1 MLIGDIKMNAKYK
14 VTFYVDFKEEK
25 EEGIAFGE
33 NPGDIVNNIFKYYGK
48 DEVEEVTIS
57 LFEDYDCSVLPK
69 TIIEDYFSSPHNDV

>member
-1 MLIGDIKMNAKYK
+1 MNAKYK

-33 NPGDIVNNIFKYYGK
+33 NPGDIVNNIFHYYSE
-48 DEVEEVTIS
+48 DSVEEITIS
-57 LFEDYDCSVLPK
+57 LFENYDCSVLPK

>member
-1 MLIGDIKMNAKYK
+1 MNVKYK
-14 VTFYVDFKEEK
+14 VTYYKIFNPEV

-57 LFEDYDCSVLPK
+57 LFEDCDCSVLPK
-69 TIIEDYFSSPHNDV
+69 STIEDYFNSPE

>member
-1 MLIGDIKMNAKYK
+1 MNVKYK
-14 VTFYVDFKEEK
+14 VSTYDNNYNLKR

-69 TIIEDYFSSPHNDV
+69 TIIEDYFSSPNNDV

>member
-1 MLIGDIKMNAKYK
+1 MNVKYK
-14 VTFYVDFKEEK
+14 VAFCDNDYNSKV

-48 DEVEEVTIS
+48 DGVEEVTIS

-69 TIIEDYFSSPHNDV
+69 SIIEDYFNSPE

>member
-69 TIIEDYFSSPHNDV
+69 IIIEDYFSSPHNDV

>member
-1 MLIGDIKMNAKYK
+1 MNAKYK
-14 VTFYVDFKEEK
+14 VSFCDNNYNQEV

-69 TIIEDYFSSPHNDV
+69 TIIEDYFSSPNNNV